1 MSGNIPGYILALKNR
16 NKRRSDQ
23 ENQQQAVMDFQEQ
36 EKNLYPPN
44 NYNFDYYNDSEHF
57 SQKKNRSKRSLNSNN
72 NASYKKKQIND
83 QNMDSPSYQTRFS
96 SPESQISIPADEFT
110 EEEIKPHNRSSN
122 NISDFDEATELR
134 QVNRELQN
142 EIHELENEIQRLRM
156 QLKQKESECPED
168 FQFTLQ
174 KQKDINAQL
183 QSQLDKAQMRISQLE
198 QVISIKED
206 SIQKMTSEFQAAS
219 ATLKDHMDIMS
230 TQSSQLEQANN
241 QILSLKIELER
252 YKRMQQDSNQF
263 PARLSLGDPDEKM
276 SIRSAPTSFQD
287 PLPYSR
293 NDNYN
298 FNANA
303 PSDPNSPTNYN
314 YKSYQSQQ
322 PYQPAIPNLNGSPT
336 INSNQFQTN
345 YSNHPAM
352 RDNLRFGDDQPPP
365 PLEFNVEI
373 MTDDEIR
380 EKFNEY
386 SKIKGDLEWKLN
398 RVPPKA
404 ANMSH
409 VRAEREK
416 MEDEVDQLHRKISKL
431 KYEMKK
437 RHIF

>member
-23 ENQQQAVMDFQEQ
+23 ENQAQVVMDFQEK
-36 EKNLYPPN
+36 EKDLYSTN
-44 NYNFDYYNDSEHF
+44 NMDIYNDSEHF
-57 SQKKNRSKRSLNSNN
+57 SQKKSRGKRSLNSINN
-72 NASYKKKQIND
+72 GSYKNKQVNE
-83 QNMDSPSYQTRFS
+83 QNIDSPSYQTRFS
-96 SPESQISIPADEFT
+96 APESQISIPADEFT
-110 EEEIKPHNRSSN
+110 EEEIKPHNRNHS
-122 NISDFDEATELR
+122 NISDFDEISELR
-134 QVNRELQN
+134 QTNRDLQN
-142 EIHELENEIQRLRM
+142 EIHDLENEIQRLQK
-156 QLKQKESECPED
+156 QLKQKESEIPED
-168 FQFTLQ
+168 FQFAIQ

-183 QSQLDKAQMRISQLE
+183 QTQLDKAQMRISQLE

-230 TQSSQLEQANN
+230 SQSSQLEQANN

-252 YKRMQQDSNQF
+252 YKRGQESSSFQK
-263 PARLSLGDPDEKM
+263 RLSLGDPDDSM
-276 SIRSAPTSFQD
+276 NIISAPTSYQD
-287 PLPYSR
+287 MLPFSR
-293 NDNYN
+293 NENYN
-298 FNANA
+298 NYNLNTQ
-303 PSDPNSPTNYN
+303 SDPNSPSSYN
-314 YKSYQSQQ
+314 YKLYQPQSQF
-322 PYQPAIPNLNGSPT
+322 QPAAQNLNGSPT
-336 INSNQFQTN
+336 MNMNPYQPNNF
-345 YSNHPAM
+345 SNHPAM

-365 PLEFNVEI
+365 PLEFNVET

-386 SKIKGDLEWKLN
+386 SKVKADIEWKLN

-416 MEDEVDQLHRKISKL
+416 MEEEVDQLHRKISKL